1 MALSKKRTGQ
11 QNAAMH
17 KYFDLKA
24 DALNE
29 AGYTLEDLGDVIVPA
44 TPNMVQRF
52 LWNQR
57 YGEVERVT
65 PLHKQCFQFIA
76 DIFVDFGIDFR
87 IALPDGTRVE
97 FDPTTVKE
105 CIWRSAQKWLLK
117 KESSTDLTVGEVTD
131 VHKTC
136 ERMCAIKFP
145 DCAVIPFPN
154 DDRTIDYPDDDIDPN
169 DIPF

>member
-1 MALSKKRTGQ
+1 MHKITGQ

-24 DALNE
+24 DALND
-29 AGYTLEDLGDVIVPA
+29 AGYTLEDLSDVIVPA
-44 TPNMVQRF
+44 TPNMVERY

-57 YGEVERVT
+57 YGEVEKVT
-65 PLHKQCFQFIA
+65 RLHSQCFRFIA

-87 IALPDGTRVE
+87 IALPDGTAAE
-97 FDPTTVKE
+97 FEPLTVKE
-105 CIWRSAQKWLLK
+105 CIWRPAQRWLLK
-117 KESSTDLTVGEVTD
+117 KESTTELLIEEVTD

-136 ERMCAIKFP
+136 EQMCAIKFP
-145 DCAVIPFPN
+145 KAAAVPFPN
-154 DDRTIDYPDDDIDPN
+154 DDRKIEYPDDDINPN